1 MYPTC
6 RTDGVWRSLVA
17 RPLWERK
24 VVGSN
29 PATPTITGDKIAL
42 WGASAV
48 RLLCK
53 LRVCVFIS
61 AGRDPLRT
69 HQRMQQ
75 NTTRQPQGDRT
86 VKSAVENLNPTRVRL
101 TVEVPFEELKPSLD
115 AAYKKINQQVSVPGF
130 RKGKIPARVIDQ
142 RFGRGAVLEEAVN
155 DALPK
160 FYTEAVNEG
169 ELNPLGQPEVD
180 ITELK
185 DNELLAFTAE
195 VDIRPAIEIPD
206 YSGIEVTV
214 DSVEVSDEDIDQSI
228 EQLRDRFATTSAVE
242 RAAAEG
248 DVVVIDLEAKVDGE
262 VLEDGVAQGVTYT
275 IGSGELLDGIDEAVT
290 GLEAGGSTTFTS
302 ELKGGSAQ
310 GKEAEVSVEVSEVK
324 ARELPELDD
333 DFAQL
338 ASEFDTLEEL
348 RADSRKRLERTKK
361 FEQATQAQ
369 EKVLDALLE
378 LVEVPIPE
386 KLLEDEVNTRK
397 HNLEHHQLGQ
407 MGLNLE
413 SYLQMQGKTAEEFD
427 AELKEQAEKG
437 IRTQFV
443 LDELVNKEQ
452 LSVGQEELTE
462 HLMRRA
468 QSSGMSPDQFAQA
481 VVEGGQVPM
490 LVGEVARGKALA
502 VVVEAAKVVD
512 DKGETVDLD
521 DEDETGETVEAT
533 SEEGAEAAAEETQA
547 EGDKQDKA
555 ES

>member
-1 MYPTC
+1 M
-6 RTDGVWRSLVA
+6 
-17 RPLWERK
+17 
-24 VVGSN
+24 
-29 PATPTITGDKIAL
+29 
-42 WGASAV
+42 
-48 RLLCK
+48 
-53 LRVCVFIS
+53 
-61 AGRDPLRT
+61 
-69 HQRMQQ
+69 
-75 NTTRQPQGDRT
+75 
-86 VKSAVENLNPTRVRL
+86 KSAVENLNPTRVRL

-115 AAYKKINQQVSVPGF
+115 AAYKKINQQVTVPGF
-130 RKGKIPARVIDQ
+130 RKGKIPARIIDQ

-160 FYTEAVNEG
+160 FYTDAVNEG

-185 DNELLAFTAE
+185 DNELLTFTAE
-195 VDIRPAIEIPD
+195 VDIRPTIEIPD

-214 DSVEVSDEDIDQSI
+214 DSVEVSDEDVDTSV
-228 EQLRDRFATTSAVE
+228 EQLRERFATTTPVE
-242 RAAAEG
+242 RAATEG
-248 DVVVIDLEAKVDGE
+248 DIVVIDLEAKVDGE
-262 VLEDGVAQGVTYT
+262 VLEDGVATGVTYT

-290 GLEAGGSTTFTS
+290 GLEAGGEATFTS

-310 GKEAEVSVEVSEVK
+310 GKEAEVSVKVTEVK

-348 RADSRKRLERTKK
+348 RADSRKRLERSKK

-369 EKVLDALLE
+369 EKVLDALLA

-386 KLLEDEVNTRK
+386 KLLEDEINTRK

-407 MGLNLE
+407 MGLNLD

-521 DEDETGETVEAT
+521 DEEDETGETVEAT
-533 SEEGAEAAAEETQA
+533 SEAAEEPAKAA
-547 EGDKQDKA
+547 EEPAKAESEAAEEPAVSQEKQDKA
-555 ES
+555 EG